1 MFSLRG
7 YVAQILVHIC
17 GFMGH
22 FVGNLMPVGPHNE
35 RRKLKLVHDRLR
47 FPKPKNLS
55 AFYGFEFVLPTG
67 SRFGLSSSDPAL
79 RMYPVSSVHSVVDD
93 TLCKS
98 YHKEIRVD
106 AMVSSPTILQTP
118 GWAPG
123 ENA

>member
-22 FVGNLMPVGPHNE
+22 FVGNLMPVGPQRTSE
-35 RRKLKLVHDRLR
+35 AQVGTRRLR